1 MASRQMRKLRKQ
13 QELLNLEKEAVE
25 GHDESEDE
33 PAPQAK
39 PRGNVFSGFAALG
52 DLGDD
57 DDDGDDDK
65 SDEGEPQQTPQKDEI
80 PEPTPAKKT
89 KKSKKKKKG
98 KKAELSVPTKEDPE
112 PLDEIDQALEELKLA
127 ESRQV
132 DAAAAHATAD
142 ASAGPLRE
150 LFQINFQHLKAIN
163 EMRKLFGKVMESA
176 DAEGAQESR
185 TRGARRDVDLETY
198 LSAQTGFVGG
208 QGQSSKPA
216 MFDSVLRT
224 NPFIE
229 GKKTWPRDSALG
241 LKMACMTNDR
251 AEVAEYA
258 FCHDERY
265 DVLESSFFR
274 LVQMYDP
281 MQIVHF
287 LYRHPY
293 HVSSLIQVSKVA
305 KQDQNSALAADLI
318 ERALFTFG
326 RVGLKD
332 FRKKLEQGRVMMDFA
347 RPENRQFFLAGWHL
361 IQHLVLKGTYR
372 TALEWAKLF
381 LGINHEDPYAMINWI
396 HVLAIRAYQAQ
407 WFVDLCNTKLLDET
421 EGIPASLYAKQTL
434 PLAYLQLED
443 PTRAKTSVIE
453 GIERAPWLY
462 GALFKALNL
471 DTPKSIWGVQPRNDD
486 EELYTHVY
494 IHMAKDLWNNPQAI
508 ALLVEAAN
516 AAQKTAPNTLP
527 ASQPVSLGTARFI
540 YLGNTPDLMSAV
552 PRQMLH
558 ASPNFDFDPLP
569 PARADNKFS
578 SPNQEIP
585 WLPSARGAGLA
596 ALTDARVRDIFA
608 GGGGMGGAG
617 ILRHGLGGD
626 GDEIED
632 DQADFEAQLAHM
644 AHEAEAGNIPTDRRG
659 FLGRVLDMM
668 MPHLMPGVGGRS
680 GVSDEDEEEE
690 EENIDDEIAIYAGIN
705 YGDFP
710 DYDPHDYDESEPDD
724 DDTDDNPPDLEDI
737 PAVNHPSSQAPV
749 GDVPVAHRAGLQAQV
764 EDVSDSDEE
773 LSGLAENG
781 TSQRPGP
788 RTR

>member
-33 PAPQAK
+33 PAPRAK
-39 PRGNVFSGFAALG
+39 PQRNVFSGFAALG
-52 DLGDD
+52 DLRDD
-57 DDDGDDDK
+57 NDSDNDKSDDDG
-65 SDEGEPQQTPQKDEI
+65 PQQIPQKDEV
-80 PEPTPAKKT
+80 PEPTPG
-89 KKSKKKKKG
+89 KKSKKSKKKKKKG
-98 KKAELSVPTKEDPE
+98 KKAESSAPTKEEPE
-112 PLDEIDQALEELKLA
+112 PLDEIDQALKELKLA

-132 DAAAAHATAD
+132 DAATAHAAPD

-150 LFQINFQHLKAIN
+150 LFGINFQHLKAMN

-185 TRGARRDVDLETY
+185 VRGARRDVDLEAY
-198 LSAQTGFVGG
+198 LSAQAGFIGG

-251 AEVAEYA
+251 ADVAEYA

-265 DVLESSFFR
+265 DVLESGFFH

-281 MQIVHF
+281 RRIVHF
-287 LYRHPY
+287 LYQHPY

-361 IQHLVLKGTYR
+361 IQQLVLKGTYR
-372 TALEWAKLF
+372 TAFEWAKLL

-443 PTRAKTSVIE
+443 PTRAKASLVE

-462 GALFKALNL
+462 GALFKALGL
-471 DTPKSIWGVQPRNDD
+471 DTPKSIWGVQPRNDN
-486 EELYTHVY
+486 EELYTQLY
-494 IHMAKDLWNNPQAI
+494 IHMAKDLWNNPQAT
-508 ALLVEAAN
+508 ALLVEAAK
-516 AAQKTAPNTLP
+516 AAQKAAPNTLP

-540 YLGNTPDLMSAV
+540 YLDNTPDLMSAV

-578 SPNQEIP
+578 SSRQEKP
-585 WLPSARGAGLA
+585 WLPSTREDGLA
-596 ALTDARVRDIFA
+596 AFPDAIVRDIFA
-608 GGGGMGGAG
+608 GGAAGGGAG
-617 ILRHGLGGD
+617 LLGHGLGGD
-626 GDEIED
+626 GDEEDD
-632 DQADFEAQLAHM
+632 DQAGFEEQLAHM
-644 AHEAEAGNIPTDRRG
+644 AREAERGNIPTDRRG

-668 MPHLMPGVGGRS
+668 MPHLMPGGRGGMS
-680 GVSDEDEEEE
+680 DEDEDEEEDD
-690 EENIDDEIAIYAGIN
+690 DDEIAIRTG
-705 YGDFP
+705 
-710 DYDPHDYDESEPDD
+710 YDSDD
-724 DDTDDNPPDLEDI
+724 AADDLPDLEDI
-737 PAVNHPSSQAPV
+737 PA
-749 GDVPVAHRAGLQAQV
+749 AHHAGLQAQV
-764 EDVSDSDEE
+764 EDASDSDDEF
-773 LSGLAENG
+773 SGLAENAA
-781 TSQRPGP
+781 SRRP
-788 RTR
+788 T